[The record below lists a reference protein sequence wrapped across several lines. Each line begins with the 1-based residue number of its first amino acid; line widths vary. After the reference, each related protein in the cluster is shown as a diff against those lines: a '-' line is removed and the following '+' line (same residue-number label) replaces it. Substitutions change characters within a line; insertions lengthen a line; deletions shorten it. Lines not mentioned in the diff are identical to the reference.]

1 MAATLSNR
9 LANAV
14 ALERARLTAMQART
28 SSQPANTARAYRK
41 PQRDWHVSRRP
52 GNPRG
57 QLGSLTIALGV
68 LREARLRRRP
78 PGYGAEGL
86 PLAAGGHTEA
96 PRTPA
101 SATASKAEAG
111 PGQAEAGLWSCCR
124 CGN

>member
-52 GNPRG
+52 GT
-57 QLGSLTIALGV
+57 QLDLLTIALGV
-68 LREARLRRRP
+68 LRKARLRRRSS
-78 PGYGAEGL
+78 GYGAEGL
-86 PLAAGGHTEA
+86 PLAAGGYTEA
-96 PRTPA
+96 PGTPA
-101 SATASKAEAG
+101 SATATKAEAD
-111 PGQAEAGLWSCCR
+111 PRQAEAGL
-124 CGN
+124 